1 MPRFSKKYQD
11 FDIEIKSV
19 LAYITANQA
28 TVGVTPEQVTAY
40 TAVAA
45 AWTPLF
51 TAYSN
56 ANTRTEPDIAAI
68 KANYP
73 LARHATNDLQQQI
86 KHDGSITLTEDA
98 RINLYIHLDK
108 NTRTPATR
116 PTEVPALL
124 VLSSTRLVSKISATL
139 PSTEEENHRGLPD
152 GTVKIVRLVTVTDTP
167 EPPSRDAY
175 HEIDATGHT
184 VSDNSMARGRCRQ
197 IRLGDH
203 DVSKHAWRKRPGI
216 GAADGVHRQLT
227 ELGDSTTSNPNNHR

>member
-116 PTEVPALL
+116 PTEALALL
-124 VLSSTRLVSKISATL
+124 VLPSTRLVSKISATL

-167 EPPSRDAY
+167 EPPPRDAY

-184 VSDNSMARGRCRQ
+184 VSEIQWRAADAGKYGWVIMMYQNTRGEN
-197 IRLGDH
+197 
-203 DVSKHAWRKRPGI
+203 